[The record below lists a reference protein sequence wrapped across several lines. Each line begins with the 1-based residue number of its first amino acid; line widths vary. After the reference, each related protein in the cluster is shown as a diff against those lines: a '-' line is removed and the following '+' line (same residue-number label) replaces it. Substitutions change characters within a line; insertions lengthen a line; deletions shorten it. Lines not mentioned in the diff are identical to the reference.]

1 MHVFLNIP
9 ILNEYGNLPALLL
22 DIEKQSDKDFSV
34 FFCVNQADNC
44 WDDEKKGHICE
55 DNAKS
60 LKLLYSFAE
69 RVDFPVFIIDRSSKT
84 KGWINKDQGVG
95 HARRELMDFSSN
107 RAEEKDIILS
117 LDADTQIPEAYIAQV
132 RRTFQIFPKAGA
144 LSIPFYHKSVGDE
157 FMQKAIL
164 RYEMYMRYYLLNL
177 LRIKS
182 PYAYTAIG
190 SAMACTVKAYRRIGG
205 LAPKISGEDFYFM
218 MQLRKTGA
226 LLPWCKTIVYPSS
239 RASDRV
245 IFGTG
250 TAVKY
255 GLLNDWTRYIF
266 YDLEA
271 YDRIAKATEAFSS
284 YFEIESEKS
293 RDIILSVFPDV
304 ELKKLRKNHPNKER
318 FVHACHE
325 KADSLAILQTL
336 KRLHSQ
342 KYSDSENLMRFCS
355 KYTESSP
362 FIDFSFEKSSLND
375 YLRMRDFLFEKE
387 TEILKKQ
394 YEKFQ
399 ALVKEKGHSIWK
411 YMS

>member
-9 ILNEYGNLPALLL
+9 ILNESGNLPALLL
-22 DIEKQSDKDFSV
+22 DIEKQSDKNFSV
-34 FFCVNQADNC
+34 LFCVNQANNY
-44 WDDEKKGHICE
+44 WEDEEKLYLCE

-69 RVDFPVFIIDRSSKT
+69 CVDFPVFIIDRSSKT

-117 LDADTQIPEAYIAQV
+117 LDADTQIPETYIAQV
-132 RRTFQIFPKAGA
+132 RRSFQIFPKAGA

-157 FMQKAIL
+157 LMQKAIL

-177 LRIKS
+177 IRIKS

-205 LAPKISGEDFYFM
+205 LTPKISGEDFYFM

-226 LLPWCKTIVYPSS
+226 LIPYCKTLVYPSS

-255 GLLNDWTRYIF
+255 GLQNDWSRYIF

-271 YDRIAKATEAFSS
+271 YDSIAKASETFSS
-284 YFEIESEKS
+284 YFEQGSENNRKK
-293 RDIILSVFPDV
+293 ILSVFPDI
-304 ELKKLRKNHPNKER
+304 ELEKLRKNHPNKER
-318 FVHACHE
+318 FVHACYE
-325 KADSLAILQTL
+325 KADSLAILKAL
-336 KRLHSQ
+336 KRLQSE
-342 KYSDSENLMRFCS
+342 KYTDSENLMSFCS
-355 KYTESSP
+355 KYTVSP
-362 FIDFSFEKSSLND
+362 PFTDFSFEKSSLND

-387 TEILKKQ
+387 TEMLIKQ

-399 ALVKEKGHSIWK
+399 TLVKEKGHSIWK